1 MCKLTRYEGSKTIE
15 AWQCRV
21 SGYVPAPMTVL
32 RRFDCVLAASKAK
45 VLAEHARLKGSKVEG
60 EALDQ
65 RLNKAAG
72 QRFHNHSPLD
82 FERLKGDPDN
92 IEKHILPSFGSGHEP
107 GDWLGTGPRPNKGQ
121 QRESRHRVSPSCNV
135 HGSTASLRAPNPKQS
150 RWHSRSST
158 RNSTSVAP
166 ARLIEAL
173 YPWLSSVDLDD
184 AVLFEQLRRP
194 AIVERAGASDIRYIV
209 MARTLHSRSEEH
221 GAIAPIGGPGGAGLF
236 GLMWWTRH
244 EAGDLHVLDLLSTG
258 EARAVSHRREVPT
271 FALPAFILPLPIP
284 LPSGEAM
291 ADTIANNIP
300 ADRKTYA
307 IGPAD

>member
-158 RNSTSVAP
+158 RNSTSSRPLDSSKHCTHGSRAWISTTPCSSSNSGVPQSSSELARATFDTSSWREPCIRGVRNTAP
-166 ARLIEAL
+166 
-173 YPWLSSVDLDD
+173 
-184 AVLFEQLRRP
+184 LRRL
-194 AIVERAGASDIRYIV
+194 AVRV
-209 MARTLHSRSEEH
+209 V
-221 GAIAPIGGPGGAGLF
+221 PG
-236 GLMWWTRH
+236 
-244 EAGDLHVLDLLSTG
+244 S
-258 EARAVSHRREVPT
+258 
-271 FALPAFILPLPIP
+271 
-284 LPSGEAM
+284 SG
-291 ADTIANNIP
+291 
-300 ADRKTYA
+300 
-307 IGPAD
+307 